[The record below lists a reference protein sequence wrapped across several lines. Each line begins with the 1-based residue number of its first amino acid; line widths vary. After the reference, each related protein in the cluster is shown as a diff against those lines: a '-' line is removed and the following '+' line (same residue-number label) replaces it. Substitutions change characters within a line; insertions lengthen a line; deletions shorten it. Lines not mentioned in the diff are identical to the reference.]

1 MTYGRV
7 KPSKNTSHR
16 IENEIIQR
24 HTIENLD
31 TYFILWRSKTLVSTC
46 SVNPFRRLYEG
57 GTWDTDIEWKVGKL
71 FQDRWWLSDG

>member
-7 KPSKNTSHR
+7 KPSKNTNKKQNS
-16 IENEIIQR
+16 
-24 HTIENLD
+24 
-31 TYFILWRSKTLVSTC
+31 STC

-71 FQDRWWLSDG
+71 FQDRW